1 MGSNSKRKALS
12 SEESRRGGGSGRR
25 VKTKTSS
32 RSGLRRQEDASRAAQ
47 TAQVT
52 ASTAKHVDEQRQ
64 DSGPVG
70 VSRRSPPDLRKRKD
84 NRTLGALKSSEGK
97 VRDVIELVLWEEGR
111 PLAAPAIAK
120 LALERGYMTRSTMT
134 PEATIRSTMSRELK
148 LPASEAKFFKTVTG
162 EYAMKE
168 WGTGGGLANND
179 ADNDGAD
186 VETDDAA
193 IDEMVKIRRIVQ
205 SSADAAKKRGGRKR
219 GAGGWSDGELASLVA
234 VSTQEDGLFVGVTQ
248 KTLKTRRAASGV
260 LINGKMVQSIS
271 GVPDKFL
278 LDMASLPLDKR
289 PKRCGQCGSCQNLH
303 RKKACEVMRA
313 LGTNPP
319 IPRGS
324 NREKLLGTANSK
336 KHVPRSFGTADG
348 EAPDVTKLQHRGDE
362 DEFSVEELERL
373 KQALVETHP
382 NMNGYWGRIA
392 IKVRTK
398 GEQACFQRVYQSD
411 AYYKHAHSSKHG
423 ATANGNANGNGN
435 GNGARRRASGEAG
448 AGSDIGRLL
457 EQRFGERA
465 AAAGRNGDAVDA
477 GVDVNAGVDHMR
489 VRDLVEQELLDEG
502 GDEGETTEDDSC
514 EF

>member
-1 MGSNSKRKALS
+1 MATTTLSESAAYTRIRHDRSKRLNSEMPVSTARDALLAVLGDDAFGS
-12 SEESRRGGGSGRR
+12 IYEHYSGRPR
-25 VKTKTSS
+25 PAERTNGNNTNSREPRQAQKKRREDDDGHEHEDDGDWSVERDFEKATNVVKARRRLVVARDTAGNTTTAGLAALAAHAGATAADGADDRAPRSSS
-32 RSGLRRQEDASRAAQ
+32 RSPTPSPSPSPLPSSSSPSEDKKKPS
-47 TAQVT
+47 
-52 ASTAKHVDEQRQ
+52 
-64 DSGPVG
+64 
-70 VSRRSPPDLRKRKD
+70 
-84 NRTLGALKSSEGK
+84 
-97 VRDVIELVLWEEGR
+97 
-111 PLAAPAIAK
+111 
-120 LALERGYMTRSTMT
+120 
-134 PEATIRSTMSRELK
+134 
-148 LPASEAKFFKTVTG
+148 
-162 EYAMKE
+162 
-168 WGTGGGLANND
+168 
-179 ADNDGAD
+179 
-186 VETDDAA
+186 
-193 IDEMVKIRRIVQ
+193 
-205 SSADAAKKRGGRKR
+205 AKKRK
-219 GAGGWSDGELASLVA
+219 
-234 VSTQEDGLFVGVTQ
+234 
-248 KTLKTRRAASGV
+248 KTGSSRTRRAASGV
-260 LINGKMVQSIS
+260 LINGKMVHSIN
-271 GVPDKFL
+271 GVPDEFL

-382 NMNGYWGRIA
+382 NMNGYWRRIA

-423 ATANGNANGNGN
+423 ATANGNGNGSGNGNGN
-435 GNGARRRASGEAG
+435 GNGARRRASGEAD

-457 EQRFGERA
+457 ERRFGERA

-477 GVDVNAGVDHMR
+477 GVDVNAGVDHRR

-502 GDEGETTEDDSC
+502 GDEGETTDSFTDS